1 MDGLA
6 ALAAFKKI
14 DRDVPIIVLSAQ
26 SRPNIVVETMR
37 LGAADFV
44 SKPFQPE
51 DLEASLASVLRLYQL
66 RREAATLYD
75 DLESTPATLLGQ
87 SEGIG
92 KVRQII
98 DRVADTD
105 VTVLIR
111 GERGTGKEF
120 VARALHTVS
129 SRRDRPFVKVN
140 CAAVPGGL
148 LEAELFGFE
157 RGAFSGALNAR
168 PGKFEFANHGTIFL
182 EEIAGIGPVLQ
193 AKLLPLLQQ
202 GAFSRVG
209 GKSHVEADVRI
220 IAATSQD
227 LEAMRVDGRF
237 REDLFLRLSGVV
249 ISVPP
254 LRERRQDIPVL
265 TDYFVKKYSAQY
277 HRPHASIS
285 SDTMRL
291 FMDCDWPGNVG
302 ELENVIKR
310 AVALGSDAA
319 FRQDISRTAPATRR
333 AEPVPAA
340 PPPRL
345 ARAIDGVENYSLKEI
360 SRSAAREAERVLILK
375 MLQRTCWNRK
385 EAAGI
390 LGISYKALLY
400 KIKES
405 GLDKPS

>member
-1 MDGLA
+1 DVITSGRMDGLA

-26 SRPNIVVETMR
+26 SRPNIAVETMR

-66 RREAATLYD
+66 RREAATLYE

-120 VARALHTVS
+120 VARALHTAS

-140 CAAVPGGL
+140 CGAVPGGV

-209 GKSHVEADVRI
+209 GKSDVKADVRI

-227 LEAMRVDGRF
+227 LE
-237 REDLFLRLSGVV
+237 
-249 ISVPP
+249 
-254 LRERRQDIPVL
+254 
-265 TDYFVKKYSAQY
+265 
-277 HRPHASIS
+277 
-285 SDTMRL
+285 
-291 FMDCDWPGNVG
+291 
-302 ELENVIKR
+302 
-310 AVALGSDAA
+310 
-319 FRQDISRTAPATRR
+319 
-333 AEPVPAA
+333 
-340 PPPRL
+340 
-345 ARAIDGVENYSLKEI
+345 
-360 SRSAAREAERVLILK
+360 
-375 MLQRTCWNRK
+375 
-385 EAAGI
+385 
-390 LGISYKALLY
+390 
-400 KIKES
+400 
-405 GLDKPS
+405 